1 MKSLPITIGNLSGFI
16 ASGFNDPLLLVN
28 LENLQQLSNNGEKLS
43 HGGDFVVRS
52 EFSTANGNIPVAIK
66 VFKRQSWWKDLYDKK
81 NKSKAERSY
90 LAAEYLQTHNIG
102 TPPAIAWLERWEKNR
117 LLESYYICRFEP
129 AVSFREVVADI
140 LWDKRDNAPMM
151 EILQHLAPVIRAM
164 HDAGFMHG
172 DMGNQNILLP
182 RSDNGEWLPPQLID
196 LNRSK
201 IFPTAIGNKER
212 AKDLARIALP
222 GAYMKI
228 FKMIYSEHQYP
239 APELDKLEQALRD
252 QFWRHRRNS
261 KWRHPIRHWKNSRKA
276 KGRPLYPEPKDVWLW
291 DEKTAQPMITLGRK
305 EKHQYRNRRYVLSM
319 AWQGICALPGIY
331 IRYRKLLAASY
342 THPVAMTNKIGVA
355 LHPHSEYIETEL
367 RLLEQ
372 LGNPP
377 VLIRFCHHE
386 TEADWQRGIELV
398 EHLYR
403 KGIQVMLAILQDRRA
418 LLQPE
423 SWNTFLS
430 LIVRKLGDKV
440 SDIEITHASNRMK
453 WGVWNSNEYRQLL
466 QPALELK
473 KQFPHIK
480 ITGPACIDFEYLPV
494 VAALA
499 ALPKGTRLDALSHL
513 LYVDRRG
520 APENKQGYFSTL
532 EKSALLKALAVWS
545 PHTEEK
551 VIISEVNWPVK
562 HTGIW
567 SPIGCPYETPNW
579 RRDQP
584 GEEDEDYTNYMLR
597 FLAITLCSGHVE
609 QVYWWRLSA
618 HGYGLVDDLDNFK
631 PRPAFKALVFF
642 LELLGKATFERKYHL
657 NEDVYLLEF
666 TKGAQRWLMAWCT
679 SAEQDLPL
687 SVKVEKVWD
696 AYGNLNHTS
705 TINKSPRY
713 FLLAGEYQ
721 QP

>member
-1 MKSLPITIGNLSGFI
+1 MKSLPITIGNLSGAV
-16 ASGFNDPLLLVN
+16 ASEFNDPLLLAN
-28 LENLQQLSNNGEKLS
+28 LANLKQLTNNGEKLS
-43 HGGDFVVRS
+43 HGGDFVVKN
-52 EFSTANGNIPVAIK
+52 EFITANGTIPVAIK
-66 VFKRQSWWKDLYDKK
+66 VFKRQSGWKDLYDKK

-102 TPPAIAWLERWEKNR
+102 TPPPIAWLECWEKNR
-117 LLESYYICRFEP
+117 LIESYYICRFEP

-140 LWDKRDNAPMM
+140 LWDKRDNEPMM
-151 EILQHLAPVIRAM
+151 EILQHLAPAIRTM

-182 RSDNGEWLPPQLID
+182 RSGDGEWLPPQLID
-196 LNRSK
+196 LNRSR
-201 IFPTAIGNKER
+201 IFPTALSNKER

-228 FKMIYSEHQYP
+228 FKMIYSQHQYP
-239 APELDKLEQALRD
+239 APELDKLEQTLRD

-261 KWRHPIRHWKNSRKA
+261 KWRHPIRHWKNSRKE

-305 EKHQYRNRRYVLSM
+305 EKHQYRNRRYVLAM
-319 AWQGICALPGIY
+319 VWQGICALPGIY
-331 IRYRKLLAASY
+331 IRYRKLLRESY
-342 THPVAMTNKIGVA
+342 THPVLMNNKIGVA

-367 RLLEQ
+367 HLLEQ

-386 TEADWQRGIELV
+386 TEADWQRGIALV
-398 EHLYR
+398 EQLHY

-418 LLQPE
+418 LLHPE
-423 SWNTFLS
+423 SWNTFLN
-430 LIVRKLGDKV
+430 LIVDKLSDKV
-440 SDIEITHASNRMK
+440 SQIEITHASNRMK
-453 WGVWNSNEYRQLL
+453 WGIWNSREYVQLL
-466 QPALELK
+466 QPAFELK

-499 ALPKGTRLDALSHL
+499 ALPKGTKLDALSHL

-545 PHTEEK
+545 PHTEEH

-579 RRDQP
+579 RRDEP
-584 GEEDEDYTNYMLR
+584 GEDDEDYANYMLR
-597 FLAITLCSGHVE
+597 FLAITLCSGHVA

-618 HGYGLVDDLDNFK
+618 HGYGLVDDLNGFK
-631 PRPAFKALVFF
+631 PRPAFKALAFF
-642 LELLGKATFERKYHL
+642 LGLLGSATFKRKHTADD
-657 NEDVYLLEF
+657 DVYLLEF
-666 TKGAQRWLMAWCT
+666 SKDNQHLLMAWCT
-679 SAEQDLPL
+679 SGTTTLTSEFTIAQ
-687 SVKVEKVWD
+687 SWD
-696 AYGNLNHTS
+696 AYGNALTS
-705 TINKSPRY
+705 AIISESPTY
-713 FLLAGEYQ
+713 YLLS
-721 QP
+721 P